1 MSKPGFA
8 PSTKQLLH
16 FIDAEGHQACIGSD
30 TKRAVTGWGAE
41 AAVLLGW
48 PAREARGRDLTE
60 LSVAPQDRPVYEDA
74 VRRLSEISQ
83 RTESVTLRLPG
94 RRRDSARLDMRVRLA
109 WLEFDE
115 RMQRLLPRIDPLTED
130 ARP

>member
-16 FIDAEGHQACIGSD
+16 FIEAEGQQAFIVSD
-30 TKRAVTGWGAE
+30 TKLAVTGWGAD

-48 PAREARGRDLTE
+48 PAREALGRDLTE
-60 LSVAPQDRPVYEDA
+60 LIVAPQARPVYEDA
-74 VRRLSEISQ
+74 VCCLCVISQ

-109 WLEFDE
+109 
-115 RMQRLLPRIDPLTED
+115 
-130 ARP
+130 